1 MKTLKNTKIK
11 IRSLSKTFY
20 SGQSVK
26 ALENINL
33 DVYENEFLCITGP
46 SGCGKTTLLRIIAGF
61 ESYEGEVLVDGNP
74 VTSSGPDRFV
84 VFQEFDQLLPWKTV
98 FKNVEFGLR
107 LKGVKDREKRVMEMI
122 SMVGLKGFENSYPHQ
137 LSGGMKQRV
146 AIARA
151 LVMDPSVLLMDE
163 PFGSLDAE
171 MRRRLQRELVQI
183 WQEVHKTIFFVTHNV
198 RESVILA
205 DRVAVLTSSPGR
217 NKAIVDI
224 DLPRPRDPA
233 SSQFGNLWS
242 ETIGL
247 IGS

>member
-1 MKTLKNTKIK
+1 VKTLANTKIK

>member
-1 MKTLKNTKIK
+1 MKTLANTKIK